1 MSKSQV
7 WIYIKNRIFRS
18 KMGLEDYKDLIST
31 CATIT
36 TIAQF
41 LTGITVCQKYIKNG
55 TTGESSSAPFVR
67 YYQYNKI
74 IYFTKNKIVIK

>member
-1 MSKSQV
+1 
-7 WIYIKNRIFRS
+7 
-18 KMGLEDYKDLIST
+18 MGLEDYKDLVST

-41 LTGITVCQKYIKNG
+41 LTGIAVCQKYIKNG

-67 YYQYNKI
+67 YKYIMANYLMQNFP
-74 IYFTKNKIVIK
+74 YFCK

>member
-1 MSKSQV
+1 
-7 WIYIKNRIFRS
+7 
-18 KMGLEDYKDLIST
+18 MGLEDYKDLIST

-74 IYFTKNKIVIK
+74 IYFTTKYN

>member
-1 MSKSQV
+1 
-7 WIYIKNRIFRS
+7 
-18 KMGLEDYKDLIST
+18 MGLEDYKDLIST

-67 YYQYNKI
+67 YYQYN
-74 IYFTKNKIVIK
+74 

>member
-1 MSKSQV
+1 MA
-7 WIYIKNRIFRS
+7 
-18 KMGLEDYKDLIST
+18 LEDYKDLIST

-41 LTGITVCQKYIKNG
+41 LTGITVCQKFIKSG

-67 YYQYNKI
+67 IHLLI
-74 IYFTKNKIVIK
+74 ILSNFLINSHVQPRYPN

>member
-1 MSKSQV
+1 MA
-7 WIYIKNRIFRS
+7 
-18 KMGLEDYKDLIST
+18 LEDYKDLIST

-41 LTGITVCQKYIKNG
+41 LTGITVCQKFIKSG

-67 YYQYNKI
+67 FLSN
-74 IYFTKNKIVIK
+74 NIV